1 MSNTNQST
9 NYNNNDLRCGELLT
23 VRLNC
28 SHYETLYIEKHEE
41 DDEGQ
46 MTGINYKDD
55 AQTEAIWSE
64 INTRATY
71 LYEKVWSETWER
83 TEAILDAM
91 EEIFNDY
98 NVEFDYYPKE
108 EESEEEEEELPTC
121 DCEYCG
127 HTMTV
132 CCLDD
137 NDSKCDNCG
146 VMIDEEGCVS
156 EEIITCAE
164 CGTLNKQEELKGGM
178 SEIEN
183 CEGCGKKF
191 LDHWGNV

>member
-1 MSNTNQST
+1 MSNTEFNQSK
-9 NYNNNDLRCGELLT
+9 NYNNKDLRCGELLT
-23 VRLNC
+23 IRLNC
-28 SHYETLYIEKHEE
+28 SHYETLYIEKHEQ
-41 DDEGQ
+41 DEESQ

-55 AQTEAIWSE
+55 AHAEAIWSE

-71 LYEKVWSETWER
+71 LYEKVWSKTWER
-83 TEAILDAM
+83 TEEILYVM
-91 EEIFNDY
+91 EEIFNYY
-98 NVEFDYYPKE
+98 NVEFDYSNE
-108 EESEEEEEELPTC
+108 DSEEEEELPTC

-127 HTMTV
+127 HTMTI

-164 CGTLNKQEELKGGM
+164 CGTLNKQEELKEGM

-183 CEGCGKKF
+183 CSECGKKF